1 MSNTITRRDLAREL
15 QDKELRKQHLHPRK
29 KPFLQMLWRM
39 YEPVRKSAWMVL
51 AHILY
56 ALTNGV
62 LPLLSVLIMY
72 VLVGL
77 LGAPEANQRTM
88 LLAAGGYGIAY
99 FLSSALSIQ
108 LQQRNYT
115 WFTRQRLKW
124 LNLTGHKIMSMDFGL
139 FENPS
144 FMDDIKTAHWAFS
157 GNNAGLEGTWHKV
170 FEMGGT
176 LVSALLLGGLLF
188 WLSPLVVG
196 VGLLLVTV
204 TVLAQAHIST
214 YKHKRREELM
224 RLVRR
229 MSMLREEAAN
239 FKAGKDL
246 RLYRM
251 AGRFRQVF
259 TPLLAGYTKLYKAF
273 TRREFT
279 LSFLEGLALVAVDL
293 VCALLLVHKRML
305 GAITTA
311 DFVMLLSA
319 VILFSQTLVLLSQ
332 QMAFVK
338 DETLYVQDAFDFLDA
353 PLTSLDGR
361 GQVPGAGPVSVRFE
375 NVSFAYPGTERLVLE
390 NLSFEIKPGERC
402 ALVGLNGAGK
412 TTLVKLLLG
421 LYLPT
426 EGNIY
431 INGVDSATLPQE
443 ALFALFGTVFQ
454 EVDPLAFTIA
464 ETVAARDEDIDR
476 DRVVECLKTAGLW
489 EKVDSF
495 KKGIDTPLLKIIH
508 EDGAI
513 LSGGENQKLMIAR
526 ALYRQDARMMVM
538 DEPTAALDA
547 LAEQAIYQQF
557 DDLLKGRTA
566 LFISHRLASTYF
578 CDRILLLSGG
588 HIAQHGSHQELLAQE
603 GLYRQLFNTQGKY
616 YLDQKEEPHEQEA

>member
-1 MSNTITRRDLAREL
+1 MNTTHTRRDLAREL
-15 QDKELRKQHLHPRK
+15 QDKERRRSYLHPRK
-29 KPFLQMLWRM
+29 QPFFKVMWRA
-39 YEPVRKSAWMVL
+39 YAPIRGSFKILL

-56 ALTNGV
+56 ALTDGV

-77 LGAPEANQRTM
+77 LGAPEVNQRTM
-88 LLAAGGYGIAY
+88 LLAAGAYGIVY
-99 FLSSALSIQ
+99 FLCSTTSVQ
-108 LQQRNYT
+108 LKQRNYT

-124 LNLTGHKIMSMDFGL
+124 LNLTGRKIMSMDFGL

-144 FMDDIKTAHWAFS
+144 FMDDIKTAHWSFN

-176 LVSALLLGGLLF
+176 LVSALLLGGLLC
-188 WLSPLVVG
+188 WLSPLVAAA
-196 VGLLLVTV
+196 GLVLVAITV
-204 TVLAQAHIST
+204 VVQSHIST
-214 YKHKRREELM
+214 YKHKRREELV
-224 RLVRR
+224 RLSRR
-229 MSMLREEAAN
+229 MGMLQEEAAN

-251 AGRFRQVF
+251 AGRFQAVF
-259 TPLLAGYTKLYKAF
+259 APLLTGYIKLYKAF
-273 TRREFT
+273 TRREFS

-293 VCALLLVHKRML
+293 VCALLLVNRRL
-305 GAITTA
+305 AGAITTA

-332 QMAFVK
+332 QLAFIK
-338 DETLYVQDAFDFLDA
+338 NETLYVQDAFDFLDA
-353 PLTSLDGR
+353 PLTSLDGQ
-361 GQVPGAGPVSVRFE
+361 GQVPGVGPVSIRFE
-375 NVSFAYPGTERLVLE
+375 AVSFAYPGTDRLVLDK
-390 NLSFEIKPGERC
+390 LTFDIKAGERC

-421 LYLPT
+421 LYQPT
-426 EGNIY
+426 SGRIY

-443 ALFALFGTVFQ
+443 TLFALFGVVFQ

-464 ETVAARDEDIDR
+464 ETVAARDADIDR
-476 DRVVECLKTAGLW
+476 ARVTEALQTAGLW
-489 EKVDSF
+489 DKVDSF
-495 KKGIDTPLLKIIH
+495 EKGIDTPLLKIIH

-557 DDLLKGRTA
+557 DDLLRGRTA
-566 LFISHRLASTYF
+566 LFISHRLASTHF

-588 HIAQHGSHQELLAQE
+588 HIAQHGSHAELLSQE
-603 GLYRQLFNTQGKY
+603 GLYQQLFHTQGKY
-616 YLDQKEEPHEQEA
+616 YLDQKEEAPSE